1 MLVRRLRSLV
11 QSRVSSLHEGQGFI
25 EYALILAGVSAATQV
40 AMQAMGQQVADV
52 FNSVG
57 DALRTPR
64 RAPAASARSELLSR

>member
-11 QSRVSSLHEGQGFI
+11 RARVAALHEGQGFI

-52 FNSVG
+52 FNAVG
-57 DALRTPR
+57 DALN
-64 RAPAASARSELLSR
+64 SS